1 MKILYVS
8 QYFPPEMGAPA
19 ARAYEF
25 ARRWVSF
32 GHDVTVLTT
41 FPNHPT
47 GVIHDG
53 YRGRRFLR
61 ERPEGIK
68 VVRTFIYAAP
78 NRGILRRSLNY
89 LSFMLSATTQ
99 GAWATDRP
107 DLIIATS
114 PQFLCAMAGYFLS
127 RLKRRPFVFE
137 VRDLW
142 PDSIVAVGALPE
154 GHWGVR
160 ILRRLER
167 FLYRNSDVIVI
178 VSEAFRPEIVLR
190 GGRTEKIHVVTNG
203 ADVGLFR
210 PPADNEKL
218 KRSFGLEGKFVAS
231 FAGTLGMAHGLDTVL
246 QAAARLSSSTDIVF
260 WLVGEGAR
268 KEELKRAAE
277 ARGLTNVLFQGQVP
291 RERVPD
297 VLGASDVSLV
307 LLRKTD
313 LFRTVIPSKMFEAMA
328 VARPII
334 RLRLRRT
341 GGSCPSAEAGPPSG
355 GASRQERPG
364 LRPALPFPRC
374 AGASLPGGPGVRQS
388 WSSLISY
395 RRASGSRPS
404 A

>member
-1 MKILYVS
+1 MS
-8 QYFPPEMGAPA
+8 
-19 ARAYEF
+19 
-25 ARRWVSF
+25 SS
-32 GHDVTVLTT
+32 TSST
-41 FPNHPT
+41 
-47 GVIHDG
+47 
-53 YRGRRFLR
+53 
-61 ERPEGIK
+61 
-68 VVRTFIYAAP
+68 
-78 NRGILRRSLNY
+78 NR
-89 LSFMLSATTQ
+89 
-99 GAWATDRP
+99 
-107 DLIIATS
+107 
-114 PQFLCAMAGYFLS
+114 
-127 RLKRRPFVFE
+127 
-137 VRDLW
+137 

-167 FLYRNSDVIVI
+167 FLYRNSDAIVI

-334 RLRLRRT
+334 LGVDGQARKIVEEAGAGVVIEPESSGELAEAVLRLKRDRPLAERLGKSGLAYVRRYH
-341 GGSCPSAEAGPPSG
+341 SHDALARRYLEILESV
-355 GASRQERPG
+355 SR
-364 LRPALPFPRC
+364 
-374 AGASLPGGPGVRQS
+374 GV
-388 WSSLISY
+388 
-395 RRASGSRPS
+395 A
-404 A
+404 